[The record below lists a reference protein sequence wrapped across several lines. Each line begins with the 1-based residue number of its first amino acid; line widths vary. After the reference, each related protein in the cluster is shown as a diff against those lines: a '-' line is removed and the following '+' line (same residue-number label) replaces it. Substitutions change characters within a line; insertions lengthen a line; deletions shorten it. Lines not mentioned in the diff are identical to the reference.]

1 MTTPAQPST
10 PSVMQRVDRI
20 DSRLRQTEATVAQLV
35 DVLDIY
41 GPPPQVRRLPIPELT
56 AEQRRTVWLAIALI
70 IAATLQAVYAGR
82 KVIQ

>member
-1 MTTPAQPST
+1 MPT

-20 DSRLRQTEATVAQLV
+20 DGRLRQTEATVAQLV

-41 GPPPQVRRLPIPELT
+41 GPPPRVRRLPIPELT